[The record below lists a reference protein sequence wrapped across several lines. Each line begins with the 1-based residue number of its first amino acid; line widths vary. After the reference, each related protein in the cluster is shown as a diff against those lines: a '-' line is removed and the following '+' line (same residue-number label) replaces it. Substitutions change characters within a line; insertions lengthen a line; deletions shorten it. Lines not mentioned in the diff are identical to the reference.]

1 MIQVWLDLE
10 ETIINSWHEGLLMNV
25 DKIKKQLELL
35 NVCTVNIWSFAIWD
49 EDDHN
54 EFVKSGMKESIE
66 RALNVTING
75 WLCVDDIQKA
85 VQKYENITYE
95 SRSDFMSLNG
105 KHWSFIKYCLYKQRG
120 HQNIL
125 IDDVVGNWLMSDAD
139 TNTIVQLIN
148 IKNI

>member
-35 NVCTVNIWSFAIWD
+35 NVTTVNIWSFAIWD
-49 EDDHN
+49 KDDHT

-66 RALNVTING
+66 RALNVTINE
-75 WLCVDDIQKA
+75 WLCVDDIQKV
-85 VQKYENITYE
+85 VQKYENIVYE
-95 SRSDFMSLNG
+95 SRSDFTLLNG

-125 IDDVVGNWLMSDAD
+125 IDDVVGNWLLSDAD

-148 IKNI
+148 IKDI